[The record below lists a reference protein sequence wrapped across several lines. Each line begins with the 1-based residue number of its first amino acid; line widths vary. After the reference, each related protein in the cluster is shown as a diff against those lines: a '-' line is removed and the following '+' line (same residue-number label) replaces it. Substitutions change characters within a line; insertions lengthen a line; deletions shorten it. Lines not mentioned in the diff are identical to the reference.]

1 MAENYNLGTASGR
14 ILVDADTKGVKDA
27 EKALDDVGKKG
38 KNTQATLDKVAKGT
52 AIAGAAIAAGL
63 GLAVKSA
70 ADFEKGLSNIKAV
83 TGANDKQMEATRKK
97 ALQLGKDTQFSA
109 GEAAAAIEE
118 LAKAGIKLPDVLNG
132 AADATVN
139 LAAAGEVSMPEAAT
153 IASNAMNQFSLKAE
167 DMVNV
172 ADKIAGAANAS
183 AIDVSDFGMSLSQ
196 VGAVANLAGLSFDDT
211 AVAIAEM
218 GNAGIK
224 GSDAGTSL
232 KTMLSNL
239 QPATDKQAGMMK
251 RLGIITKDGTNL
263 FYDQQGQLKSLADI
277 QGILFDKTS
286 KLDKAHKQ
294 MALRTIFGSDAIRAA
309 AVLSKEGA
317 KGYDKMS
324 TSMGKVKAADVAKT
338 KMDNLAGSIEQM
350 KGSLET
356 LGIVLGTTLLPL
368 IRSLVDHVTGLLNWF
383 LNLDPGIQKAIVAF
397 LAMAATALL
406 VTASIIKI
414 AKGIKAFQDA
424 MKVLKGLESLSKLGG
439 ALFSPWTLA
448 IIALIII
455 IVLLVKYHKQ
465 IWKVVKQVWGAI
477 AGFFKKIWGDIVDF
491 FKSIWGSISGFFSRL
506 WNDITNIFNTVIAFI
521 TAHWKGFLTGLLTLM
536 LGPFGL
542 MVGLVIQHFNAIKS
556 FLAKV
561 WAIIK
566 KIFQTY
572 LSILLTIWDNTFGRM
587 WRGLQRIWGL
597 IMGFIEREVRGFK
610 AILSSIGDVVGK
622 VIGFFVRIYDG
633 AKDKLGAIIHFVAGL
648 GGKIANAARG
658 MWDGISDAFKTVINA
673 IIGMW
678 NGFVGHL
685 KFGGWDPP
693 GPGPKVPGFD
703 LGSHLMI
710 DPIGLATGGI
720 LLHPTLAMLAEKEPE
735 AVIPLGKLADMISD
749 GVVAASAMVHGG
761 GSSNA
766 TTNNRHLT
774 IVNNYPEPET
784 SSENLPRT
792 IHNLEFV
799 GAL

>member
-1 MAENYNLGTASGR
+1 MAEEYNLGTARGK
-14 ILVDADTKGVKDA
+14 IVVDSDTKGVKDA
-27 EKALDDVGKKG
+27 QTALDDVGKKG
-38 KNTQATLDKVAKGT
+38 RNTQATLDKVAKGT
-52 AIAGAAIAAGL
+52 AIAGAAIAGGL
-63 GLAVKSA
+63 ALAVKSA

-83 TGANDKQMEATRKK
+83 TGANDKQMEATRQK

-239 QPATDKQAGMMK
+239 QPATDKQAKAMK
-251 RLGIITKDGTNL
+251 NLGIITKDGTNL
-263 FYDQQGQLKSLADI
+263 FYDQQGNLKSLSDI
-277 QGILFDKTS
+277 QGILYDKTS

-324 TSMGKVKAADVAKT
+324 TAMGKVKAADVAKT
-338 KMDNLAGSIEQM
+338 KMDNLAGSVEQM

-368 IRSLVDHVTGLLNWF
+368 IRKLVDHITALLNWF

-397 LAMAATALL
+397 LALSAGALL

-424 MKVLKGLESLSKLGG
+424 MNVLKGLQSLSKIGG

-477 AGFFKKIWGDIVDF
+477 ADFFKKVWGAIADF
-491 FKSIWGSISGFFSRL
+491 FVKIWGSIANFFKGL
-506 WNDITNIFNTVIAFI
+506 WEGIKGVFNSSIGFI
-521 TAHWKGFLTGLLTLM
+521 TEHWKAFLTGLLTVM

-561 WAIIK
+561 WAVIKAIFFKYLDII
-566 KIFQTY
+566 
-572 LSILLTIWDNTFGRM
+572 SAIWDNTFSRM
-587 WRGLQRIWGL
+587 WRGLKAIWDK
-597 IMGFIEREVRGFK
+597 IMGFIKFEIQGFK
-610 AILSSIGDVVGK
+610 NIINGIGSIVGK
-622 VIGFFVRIYDG
+622 VIGFFQSIYS
-633 AKDKLGAIIHFVAGL
+633 AVKDKFGAIIGFFKQVP
-648 GGKIANAARG
+648 GKIANIATH
-658 MWDGISDAFKTVINA
+658 MFDGIKEAFKAAVNFIIDAWNA
-673 IIGMW
+673 ID
-678 NGFVGHL
+678 
-685 KFGGWDPP
+685 FGIHVSIPGWV
-693 GPGPKVPGFD
+693 PKVGGKGF
-703 LGSHLMI
+703 GI
-710 DPIGLATGGI
+710 DDIFPDIPRLAEGALI
-720 LLHPTLAMLAEKEPE
+720 SSPTLALVGEAGTEVVAPLDDLAKI
-735 AVIPLGKLADMISD
+735 VSD
-749 GVVAASAMVHGG
+749 GVAAAMAFTGAGSGG
-761 GSSNA
+761 ASSV
-766 TTNNRHLT
+766 TNSKHLT
-774 IVNNYPEPET
+774 VINNYPEPET
-784 SSENLPRT
+784 ASDNLPRT

-799 GAL
+799 GAF